1 MTSKDVKTEI
11 LNGIFRTK
19 DGLSSN
25 ELTELLNTL
34 IEVARL
40 EGKPASLDT
49 LIQRVE
55 GLKIT
60 KDVKYL
66 ASDKDIY
73 NGAIEETV
81 EILRSVPVIK
91 AKALRKKGTGE
102 WYEYDLNTDFYF
114 TSELPTLYKSE
125 NDISSNTPADAELV
139 TIEILLP

>member
-1 MTSKDVKTEI
+1 MKSQDVKKEI

-81 EILRSVPVIK
+81 EILRSVPVIRPT
-91 AKALRKKGTGE
+91 AYFQ
-102 WYEYDLNTDFYF
+102 YETYTEIQVANADLPDKFR
-114 TSELPTLYKSE
+114 LK
-125 NDISSNTPADAELV
+125 DIQ
-139 TIEILLP
+139 ILLP